1 MMLICQQFV
10 CDYPIG
16 GYIFVV
22 LRFAAMTLVDV
33 FIVCFLYFMLIIL
46 VIEKR
51 IHGSP

>member
-16 GYIFVV
+16 GYISIV
-22 LRFAAMTLVDV
+22 LRLVAMTLKDV
-33 FIVCFLYFMLIIL
+33 FLVCLYFMRIIL

-51 IHGSP
+51 ILESF